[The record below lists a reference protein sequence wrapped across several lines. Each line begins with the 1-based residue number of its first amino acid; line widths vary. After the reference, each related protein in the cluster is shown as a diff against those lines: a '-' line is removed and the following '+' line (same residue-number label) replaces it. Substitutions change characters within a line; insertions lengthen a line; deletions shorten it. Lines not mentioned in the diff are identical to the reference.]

1 LRPKNP
7 SLFVDASYLLYAVGL
22 LSQSQPDLAAR
33 IFKKYMRPGDFPSA
47 GD

>member
-7 SLFVDASYLLYAVGL
+7 SLFVDASYVLYAVGL

-33 IFKKYMRPGDFPSA
+33 IFKKYMKPEDFLRA